1 MEFSNISDL
10 FIFMLFIAVPAAI
23 IFIPYFYLKSRSK
36 RKEIEKFA
44 RMTPEQRHL
53 EALKISNKLKSFETS
68 HILHFFMC
76 FPTGGLW
83 IFVWLLVAQHN
94 SSYRKKYQ
102 NTFSNLSIGAAS
114 SFKELK

>member
-1 MEFSNISDL
+1 MVLNSVSDL
-10 FIFMLFIAVPAAI
+10 FIFMLFIALPASI

-44 RMTPEQRHL
+44 RMTSEQRHL
-53 EALKISNKLKSFETS
+53 EALKISNKLKGFETS
-68 HILHFFMC
+68 HVLHFLMC

-83 IFVWLLVAQHN
+83 IIIWVLVAQHN

-102 NTFSNLSIGAAS
+102 NTFSNLTIGAAS
-114 SFKELK
+114 SCKELK